1 MKKNFWNESYGVFL
15 LISIL
20 MIASIFSPV
29 QGSDNSNT
37 SNIKSHLIEED
48 LISIVEQKL
57 NQLNKNEYSLD
68 VTLPYYTQH
77 DKNPLFYVTLL
88 KPTGFMILTTNY
100 ALRPILGYS
109 FTSSFNIDTV
119 EHDMFIEFIK
129 TDIQQRILESSKED
143 NHPNKW
149 NIFENTLSIQST
161 SSSSEQWPPAGY
173 STTEG
178 WIETQWHQNSPYNDY
193 CPIDLDSGMRGLA
206 GCPAVA
212 IAQILNY
219 HQTINNVSFN
229 DDDDYTHNYGQRF
242 RIDDDFEMYDFPSF
256 VELNDYL
263 EIIQTHFNQDILLTD
278 KDKAALIFACGT
290 AATQVY
296 TPQVSGTFGVSQA
309 FDAYQKFNCERSE
322 LLTLEDVDLFPRII
336 QNIKTGFP
344 VHLAIV
350 NEDWN
355 SGHNL
360 IIDGYNTEAYYHIN
374 FGWGGSY
381 DGWYD
386 LPDELP
392 YELTVIEGVI
402 IDILLPTDTA
412 NLMAAGSIQLSDITP
427 GSLVTGNFTI
437 QNNGETG
444 SELSWEIES
453 FPDWGTWSFSQE
465 QGTALTPEDGKITIN
480 VSITIPSEKAKTFT
494 GGIKIINSNSPNDFE
509 VIPLSVTTQKTK
521 QGSIMIYWMNLFAEN
536 YPIFLK
542 FLVEPIQIMKGFAD

>member
-1 MKKNFWNESYGVFL
+1 MKKKFWNESYGIFL
-15 LISIL
+15 LIGIL
-20 MIASIFSPV
+20 LIASIFSPV

-37 SNIKSHLIEED
+37 SNIKSNLNDED

-57 NQLNKNEYSLD
+57 NQLNKKDYSLD

-77 DKNPLFYVTLL
+77 DTNPLFYVTSL
-88 KPTGFMILTTNY
+88 KPTGFMILTTDY

-109 FTSSFNIDTV
+109 FTSSFNIGTV

-129 TDIQQRILESSKED
+129 TDIEQRILESSKRD
-143 NHPNKW
+143 DHPNKW
-149 NIFENTLSIQST
+149 NIFEDTLSIQST
-161 SSSSEQWPPAGY
+161 SSSEQWPPVGY

-193 CPIDLDSGMRGLA
+193 CPIDLDSDTRGLA

-242 RIDDDFEMYDFPSF
+242 RIDDDYETYGFPSF
-256 VELNDYL
+256 VQLNDYL
-263 EIIQTHFNQDILLTD
+263 EIIQTHFDQDILLTNN
-278 KDKAALIFACGT
+278 DKAALIFACGT

-309 FDAYQKFNCERSE
+309 FNAYQKFNCEKNE
-322 LLTLEDVDLFPRII
+322 LLTSEDDDLYPRII

-355 SGHNL
+355 AGHNL
-360 IIDGYNTEAYYHIN
+360 IIDGYNTEDYYHLN

-392 YELTVIEGVI
+392 YKLTVIEGVI
-402 IDILLPTDTA
+402 VDILLPTDTA
-412 NLMAAGSIQLSDITP
+412 DLMAAGSIQLSDITQ
-427 GSLVTGNFTI
+427 GSLVNGNFTI
-437 QNNGETG
+437 QNDGETG
-444 SELSWEIES
+444 SELSWEIAS
-453 FPDWGTWSFSQE
+453 YPDWGTWSFSQE
-465 QGTALTPEDGKITIN
+465 QGTGLTPEHKEITIN
-480 VSITIPSEKAKTFT
+480 VSITIPSEKTKTFT

-521 QGSIMIYWMNLFAEN
+521 QGSILIHWMNLFDEN
-536 YPIFLK
+536 YPLLLK
-542 FLVEPIQIMKGFAD
+542 FLVETIQIMK